1 MKLGLRRRN
10 TADNTLSKNMPPL
23 LIFVQVFFYKDEKG
37 RERRTAFVVVSLTND
52 KTGWGTC
59 EVMKRVQLDIIT
71 ANIDGGFFT

>member
-10 TADNTLSKNMPPL
+10 TADNTLAKNMPPL

-37 RERRTAFVVVSLTND
+37 RERRTAFVVLSLTND

-59 EVMKRVQLDIIT
+59 EVMKKVQLDITT
-71 ANIDGGFFT
+71 ANISSNFLT